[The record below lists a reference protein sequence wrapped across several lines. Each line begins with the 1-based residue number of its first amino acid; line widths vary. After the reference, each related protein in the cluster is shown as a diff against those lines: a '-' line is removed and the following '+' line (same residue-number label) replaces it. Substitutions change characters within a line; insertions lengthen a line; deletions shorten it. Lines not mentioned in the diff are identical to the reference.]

1 MVLDRHNIRLALPR
15 TMNARVMRPAK
26 NHPCEKR
33 VPSVSVVIPCYNY
46 GHYLGRC
53 LQSVLEQEDVTVDV
67 LVIDDASPDGSGE
80 VADSLSA
87 QDSRI
92 RVIRHAKNQGHIAT
106 YNEGLPQ
113 ATGDYTV
120 LLSADDMLSP
130 GCLARAASLMDA
142 QPQVGLV
149 YGTSLIFNDNTVPSP
164 RTPAKAWVIWDG
176 PDWLAYRCKTG
187 RNPIRSPEV
196 VMRTNVLHKIGYYR
210 RDLPHA
216 ADFELWMRASTVAG
230 IGYVA
235 GADQAYYR
243 IHAGN
248 MHQSSF
254 DIVSDMEQRLLCFN
268 TVLEERG
275 DLLADVAELR
285 KLAHR
290 TLAREALL
298 RAIEK
303 RVSGSGGEQDVSVYT
318 CFASK
323 TWPDY
328 QRLSEWKMLGRVRG
342 IQGEHTVP
350 RPALLTHRITKRI
363 EYAISGH
370 RRRLAGL

>member
-1 MVLDRHNIRLALPR
+1 MLDRHNIRFTLPR
-15 TMNARVMRPAK
+15 DTHARVMRPAT
-26 NHPCEKR
+26 NSTGEHR
-33 VPSVSVVIPCYNY
+33 IPSVTVVIPCYNY

-53 LQSVLEQEDVTVDV
+53 VQSVLDQEDVTVDV

-80 VADSLSA
+80 VAASLA
-87 QDSRI
+87 ARDSRI
-92 RVIRHAKNQGHIAT
+92 HVIRHAKNRGHIAT
-106 YNEGLPQ
+106 YNEGLPR

-120 LLSADDMLSP
+120 LLSADDMLTP
-130 GCLARAASLMDA
+130 GCLARAATLMDSH
-142 QPQVGLV
+142 PQVGMV

-164 RTPAKAWVIWDG
+164 RTSAKAWVIWEG
-176 PDWLAYRCKTG
+176 SDWLAYRCRTG

-196 VMRTNVLHKIGYYR
+196 VMRTRVLHKIGYYR
-210 RDLPHA
+210 HDLPHA
-216 ADFELWMRASTVAG
+216 ADFELWMRASTVSG

-268 TVLEERG
+268 TVLKERG
-275 DLLADVAELR
+275 DLLPDVTALR

-303 RVSGSGGEQDVSVYT
+303 RASGSADEQNVTVYT
-318 CFASK
+318 DFASK
-323 TWPDY
+323 TWPEY
-328 QRLSEWKMLGRVRG
+328 QRLSEWQVLGRTRG
-342 IQGEHTVP
+342 IQAQQAVSRTV
-350 RPALLTHRITKRI
+350 LLTHRITKRI